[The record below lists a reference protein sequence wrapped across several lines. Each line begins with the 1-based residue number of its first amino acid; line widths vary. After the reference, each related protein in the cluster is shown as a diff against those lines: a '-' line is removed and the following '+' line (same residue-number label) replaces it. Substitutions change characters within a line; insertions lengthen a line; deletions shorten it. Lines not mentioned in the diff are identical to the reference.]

1 MTTTEKYFCKSIYL
15 VIFIL
20 PVWTRH
26 DLLSEKKKQAEVSVQ
41 RLQLC
46 ALLIRVLHR
55 DPSLVLRVCLKTWI
69 QNRLLYFVFLLLLLF
84 FATKTQFCIMQAKK
98 NEIEW

>member
-26 DLLSEKKKQAEVSVQ
+26 DLLSEKKKQAE
-41 RLQLC
+41 
-46 ALLIRVLHR
+46 IRVLHR

>member
-26 DLLSEKKKQAEVSVQ
+26 DLLSEKKKTSRGECTEATIVRAPYKGATQGSVFGIESMSEN
-41 RLQLC
+41 LDSKPF
-46 ALLIRVLHR
+46 ALFCFFVVVIIFCNENTILYHA
-55 DPSLVLRVCLKTWI
+55 SKEKW
-69 QNRLLYFVFLLLLLF
+69 NR
-84 FATKTQFCIMQAKK
+84 M
-98 NEIEW
+98 